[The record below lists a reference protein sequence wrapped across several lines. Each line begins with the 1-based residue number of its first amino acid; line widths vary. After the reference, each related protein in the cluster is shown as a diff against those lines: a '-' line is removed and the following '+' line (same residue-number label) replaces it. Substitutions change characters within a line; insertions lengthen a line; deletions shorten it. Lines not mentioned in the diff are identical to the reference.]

1 MVESSKAVFLSYAS
15 QDIEPARRIC
25 DALRAAGL
33 EVWFDQSELRGG
45 DAWDAAI
52 RRQVRDCALFMA
64 LISAN
69 TNARSE
75 GYFRR
80 EWNLAVHRMLDMAD
94 DQPFLL
100 PVLIDDTSEPAAR
113 VPDRFR
119 ERQWTRLPGGVVA
132 AGFVERMARLL
143 TGGPALPAATPVAA
157 QPSAPAA
164 GAARGDDGFWIAV
177 LPFTRGGT
185 DPSIAALAEGLS
197 EGIVTGM
204 SRFSYLRVVARGAT
218 LRYGSAAT
226 DARSAGRELGAR
238 YVMEGSVRQA
248 GRKVRIAVQLV
259 DAGSGA
265 HLWAESYDGAFDPDS
280 VFELQDELVPRIV
293 ATVADTNGVLP
304 HTMGEALRGRSP
316 EQLTT
321 YEAVLRS
328 FGYFERL
335 TAEDL
340 ASARAGLELAVRR
353 TPTSADAWAML
364 ALLCVQDYAQ
374 FFDLQDDALARG
386 LAAAQRAVEIA
397 PSNHLAHFGLA
408 QALFFHGD
416 LLSFVNAAERAVA
429 LNPMD
434 GNSIAF
440 LGELLIYAGSWE
452 RGRALAG
459 RAKQLNPH
467 HPGYYWFAD
476 YYDSYRRGD
485 YRGALN
491 AALKGNMP
499 GHHGAQAA
507 LAAAYGQL
515 GEREAAGRALRE
527 LLRIR
532 PDIASILRSY
542 VERWWTPDY
551 VEHFIDGLRKA
562 GLDVAPATGAGAA
575 VSEPSKS
582 PAPTPATAH
591 GDDGFWVAVLPFK
604 CAGANADLTALAE
617 GLSEEIVTG
626 LSRFSYLRV
635 ISRSS
640 TSRYAGQAIDVRTV
654 GMDIGARYVME
665 GSLRQAGAQLR
676 VAVQLVDAATGAH
689 LWAETYERPFR
700 SEDLFA
706 LQDDL
711 VPRIVSTV
719 ADMHG
724 VLPRSMSDAV
734 RSKAA
739 DQLTPYEALLH
750 SFGYNERW
758 TTEALAEARTC
769 LERAVQQDPHNGDCW
784 AMLSLMYSNEFGHW
798 DIRDPA
804 SFEKALRAA
813 RTAVLSAPLHSLP
826 HYALAQALFF
836 QREFPAART
845 AAERA
850 VSLNPLDAATAA
862 FMGLLIAYSG
872 DWPRGCE
879 LAERGLKL
887 NPNLPGMYN
896 YTAWHDAYGRKDYR
910 RALDLALKLN
920 TPDNFY
926 QHAVLAMC
934 YAQLG
939 EMDAAHKSL
948 QEMLALKPDYGK
960 VARQLHG
967 KWIQPELV
975 EQLMDGLRKAGL
987 EIAATDDASAAR

>member
-1 MVESSKAVFLSYAS
+1 VVESSNAVFLSYAS
-15 QDIEPARRIC
+15 QDLEPARRIC

-52 RRQVRDCALFMA
+52 RKQVRDCALFVA
-64 LISAN
+64 LVSAN

-80 EWNLAVHRMLDMAD
+80 EWNLAVQRMLDMAD

-100 PVLIDDTSEPAAR
+100 PVLIDDTAEPAAR

-132 AGFVERMARLL
+132 AGFVERVARLL
-143 TGGPALPAATPVAA
+143 GGQPALPAATPVAA

-164 GAARGDDGFWIAV
+164 GAARG
-177 LPFTRGGT
+177 
-185 DPSIAALAEGLS
+185 E
-197 EGIVTGM
+197 
-204 SRFSYLRVVARGAT
+204 
-218 LRYGSAAT
+218 
-226 DARSAGRELGAR
+226 
-238 YVMEGSVRQA
+238 
-248 GRKVRIAVQLV
+248 
-259 DAGSGA
+259 
-265 HLWAESYDGAFDPDS
+265 
-280 VFELQDELVPRIV
+280 
-293 ATVADTNGVLP
+293 
-304 HTMGEALRGRSP
+304 
-316 EQLTT
+316 
-321 YEAVLRS
+321 
-328 FGYFERL
+328 
-335 TAEDL
+335 
-340 ASARAGLELAVRR
+340 
-353 TPTSADAWAML
+353 
-364 ALLCVQDYAQ
+364 
-374 FFDLQDDALARG
+374 
-386 LAAAQRAVEIA
+386 
-397 PSNHLAHFGLA
+397 
-408 QALFFHGD
+408 
-416 LLSFVNAAERAVA
+416 
-429 LNPMD
+429 
-434 GNSIAF
+434 
-440 LGELLIYAGSWE
+440 
-452 RGRALAG
+452 
-459 RAKQLNPH
+459 
-467 HPGYYWFAD
+467 
-476 YYDSYRRGD
+476 
-485 YRGALN
+485 
-491 AALKGNMP
+491 
-499 GHHGAQAA
+499 
-507 LAAAYGQL
+507 
-515 GEREAAGRALRE
+515 
-527 LLRIR
+527 
-532 PDIASILRSY
+532 
-542 VERWWTPDY
+542 
-551 VEHFIDGLRKA
+551 
-562 GLDVAPATGAGAA
+562 
-575 VSEPSKS
+575 
-582 PAPTPATAH
+582 
-591 GDDGFWVAVLPFK
+591 DGFWVAVLPFK
-604 CAGANADLTALAE
+604 YAGANADLTVLAE

-626 LSRFSYLRV
+626 LSRFSYLKV

-654 GMDIGARYVME
+654 GKEIGARYMME

-676 VAVQLVDAATGAH
+676 VAVQLVDAVTGAH

-700 SEDLFA
+700 PEDLFE

-711 VPRIVSTV
+711 VPGIVSTV

-734 RSKAA
+734 RNKAA

-758 TTEALAEARTC
+758 TTEALAESRTC
-769 LERAVQQDPHNGDCW
+769 LERAVQQDPRNGDCW

-798 DIRDPA
+798 DVRDPA

-813 RTAVLSAPLHSLP
+813 RTAIVSAPLHSLP

-836 QREFPAART
+836 RREFPAART

-850 VSLNPLDAATAA
+850 VSLNPLDGATAA

-879 LAERGLKL
+879 LAERGLQL

-987 EIAATDDASAAR
+987 EIAAADDASAALPESSKSPAPTPVTARGDEGFWVAVLPFKYRGTDNALTALAEGFAEDIVTGLSRFSYLRVISRSSTLRYTDAAFDVRTVGKEIGARYVMEGSLRQAGTQLRVAVQLVDAVTGAHLWAETYERHFSPESAFVIQDELVPRIVATIADMHGVLPRSMGEIVRNRDPALLSPYEGVLRSFAYSQRVTADELGAALHGVELAVVKAPAYADAWAMLAWLCLQDYAQGFSLKPDSLARGLAAARRAVDAAPSNHLAHAVLAQAFFFHKEFQRFRIAAERAVALNPMDGYSIAFLGELLTYTGDWKRGLELAGRAKQLNPHHPGWYWYADAYHAHSQGDFRGAIACLLRANMPGHWGFHAMLAAAHGQIGERDAADKALQELLRLRPDFAATVRAELAKWWTPEYVEHFIDGLRKAGLDVAPGP